1 MRHVWPPE
9 GFWDGRPNWNLLKS
23 FSFTRYGK
31 SHKIVTGLGIIL
43 ALLHSMVEKSPKTR
57 RRKKMLA
64 KLKTRSSALEAALAA
79 VERMDKHADL
89 VLAPLEPSLEMV
101 VAGAT
106 AGDISPKVA
115 ARIYRAM
122 IRLL

>member
-1 MRHVWPPE
+1 
-9 GFWDGRPNWNLLKS
+9 
-23 FSFTRYGK
+23 
-31 SHKIVTGLGIIL
+31 
-43 ALLHSMVEKSPKTR
+43 
-57 RRKKMLA
+57 MLA
-64 KLKTRSSALEAALAA
+64 KLKTRSSAREAALAA

-89 VLAPLEPSLEMV
+89 VLVPFEPSLEMM